1 MMALLGSVSAYL
13 RLSAAGLGCVPWP
26 ACYQERSA
34 PLERQHHPV
43 ARLTHRALAAGLGIL
58 VVVIALAAAAMRPR
72 RAAVM
77 WAALLALGLTVLLA
91 ILGRATPTATG
102 AGVAAANLLGGMA
115 MAALLWWLALHATP
129 ARARAH
135 ERLQWPA
142 ITMLALVLLQVLLG
156 ALISTN
162 RAALAC
168 PTLPLCAEAHGGVPA
183 ALHVAHRI
191 LAGALVLAA
200 GVVATIYARSGGG
213 RFRLAIALA
222 ALVVVQAAAGAMM
235 VGSGFPLGLA
245 LVHHAGALLL
255 LLAAVWMLSA

>member
-1 MMALLGSVSAYL
+1 MMALLASVSAYL

-34 PLERQHHPV
+34 SVERQHHPV
-43 ARLTHRALAAGLGIL
+43 ARLTHRVLAAGLGIL
-58 VVVIALAAAAMRPR
+58 VVVIVFAAVAMRPR
-72 RAAVM
+72 RPGVV
-77 WAALLALGLTVLLA
+77 WAALLALALTVLLA
-91 ILGRATPTATG
+91 MLGRATPTATG

-115 MAALLWWLALHATP
+115 MAALLWWLALHPTP

-135 ERLQWPA
+135 ERPQWPA
-142 ITMLALVLLQVLLG
+142 ITMLALVLLQVVLG

-168 PTLPLCAEAHGGVPA
+168 PTLPLCAEADGGVPA
-183 ALHVAHRI
+183 ALHVAHRL

-200 GVVATIYARSGGG
+200 AVVTIIYARSGGG
-213 RFRLAIALA
+213 RSRLAIAVA
-222 ALVVVQAAAGAMM
+222 ALVVVQAAAGATM